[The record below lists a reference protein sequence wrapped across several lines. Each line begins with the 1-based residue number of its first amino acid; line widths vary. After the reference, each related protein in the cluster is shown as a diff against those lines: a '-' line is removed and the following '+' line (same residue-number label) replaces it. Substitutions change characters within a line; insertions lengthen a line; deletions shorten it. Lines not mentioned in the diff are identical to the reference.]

1 VRHYV
6 RPSEREFGGP
16 PLPGCTRQEP
26 RRPSV
31 HFLDEEDL
39 IYVAIDVRLPVA
51 HDVAGVVGL
60 AAVFRRRLIGGLG
73 LGARS
78 AIRR

>member
-1 VRHYV
+1 MFAA
-6 RPSEREFGGP
+6 PSVNSVVLRCQDARAKSLAA
-16 PLPGCTRQEP
+16 LP
-26 RRPSV
+26 V
-31 HFLDEEDL
+31 HFLDDEDL

-51 HDVAGVVGL
+51 HDVARVVGL

-73 LGARS
+73 IGAQS